1 MAWTDPVRTKSFTIT
16 TTAQLIVAASED
28 TRPVYL
34 HVIGNG
40 TVYIGDSTVTTTNGL
55 LTEKHAIPLE
65 IVLPAEQELWAVV
78 ATLTEELRV
87 MTAFDS

>member
-1 MAWTDPVRTKSFTIT
+1 M
-16 TTAQLIVAASED
+16 
-28 TRPVYL
+28 YL

-65 IVLPAEQELWAVV
+65 IVLPAGQELWAVV
-78 ATLTEELRV
+78 ATLTEELRI

>member
-1 MAWTDPVRTKSFTIT
+1 MRTKSFTVT
-16 TTAQLIVAASED
+16 TTPQMIVEASED
-28 TRPVYL
+28 KRTVYL

-40 TVYIGDSTVTTTNGL
+40 IVYIGDSTVTSTNGL
-55 LTEKHAIPLE
+55 LTEKHAVPLVVE
-65 IVLPAEQELWAVV
+65 LPAAQELWAVV